1 MFGTKNQK
9 RPTNPF
15 VYAFSVDTNI
25 AGAQIHVAAILK
37 ADIIQFS
44 LRLPTQNLSTFF
56 SFFVNISVAVIIITA

>member
-44 LRLPTQNLSTFF
+44 LSLS
-56 SFFVNISVAVIIITA
+56 IINENFRC